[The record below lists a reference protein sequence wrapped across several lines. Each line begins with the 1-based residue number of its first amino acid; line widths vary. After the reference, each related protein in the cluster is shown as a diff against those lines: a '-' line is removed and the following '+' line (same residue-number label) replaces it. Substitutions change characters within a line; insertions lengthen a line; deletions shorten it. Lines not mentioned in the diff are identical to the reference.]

1 MLQKTIW
8 QNSSWTKSDKCL
20 DALVQSK
27 YGYFDPNLNTN
38 HNITMTERDC
48 LVVCLFLNTS
58 IN

>member
-27 YGYFDPNLNTN
+27 YGYFDPNLNIS
-38 HNITMTERDC
+38 HNITMTESDC
-48 LVVCLFLNTS
+48 LVVFKRLN
-58 IN
+58 